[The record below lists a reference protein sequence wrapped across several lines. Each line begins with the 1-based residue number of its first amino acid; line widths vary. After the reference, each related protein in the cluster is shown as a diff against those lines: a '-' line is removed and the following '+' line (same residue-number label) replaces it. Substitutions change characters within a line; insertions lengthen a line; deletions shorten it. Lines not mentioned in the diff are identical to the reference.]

1 MSDQPESDGFIIWGA
16 DQNAYGPVELPT
28 LIDWVQD
35 DRVTADS
42 WIFSQK
48 DGRWLVA
55 SKVPELQIIFGK
67 RRRSAAGTEVKAGQ
81 VNTGALR
88 RVKILAAL
96 SEEQLTKFSGYMEVV
111 EVRQWSEV
119 VRSGEPGEAMYLIL
133 EGELRV
139 RIMVGDR
146 ERILTTLGAG
156 EFFGEIA
163 LFDNE
168 PRSADVVANLDS
180 KLLRV
185 SSEAFER
192 LIGEAPEL
200 AAPIIHAIGKTL
212 AARIR
217 ADNKRMK
224 DDAAFRRASA
234 VPVPTVP
241 ADERIG

>member
-1 MSDQPESDGFIIWGA
+1 MSDQSESDGFIIWGA

-48 DGRWLVA
+48 DGRWLAA

-67 RRRSAAGTEVKAGQ
+67 RQRSATGGDTKAGPL
-81 VNTGALR
+81 NTGALR
-88 RVKILAAL
+88 RVKILAGL
-96 SEEQLTKFSGYMEVV
+96 SEDQLVKFGEFMEVV
-111 EVRQWSEV
+111 AARQWSEV
-119 VRSGEPGEAMYLIL
+119 VRSGENGEAMYLIL

-185 SSEAFER
+185 SSEAFEQ
-192 LIGEAPEL
+192 LIERAPEL
-200 AAPIIHAIGKTL
+200 AAPILHAIGKTL

-234 VPVPTVP
+234 VPVPAA
-241 ADERIG
+241 ADGGVS

>member
-1 MSDQPESDGFIIWGA
+1 MAEQVESHGFIIWGV

-35 DRVTADS
+35 DRVTAET

-48 DGRWLVA
+48 DSRWLAA

-67 RRRSAAGTEVKAGQ
+67 RKRGAAGGGVKVGPL
-81 VNTGALR
+81 NTGALR

-96 SEEQLTKFSGYMEVV
+96 SEEQLLKFGDFMEIV

-119 VRSGEPGEAMYLIL
+119 VRSGEPGDAMYLIL

-139 RIMVGDR
+139 RIMVADK

-168 PRSADVVANLDS
+168 PRSADVIANLDS

-185 SSEAFER
+185 SSEAFEQ
-192 LIGEAPEL
+192 LIERAPEL

-234 VPVPTVP
+234 LPV
-241 ADERIG
+241 AAESAS

>member
-1 MSDQPESDGFIIWGA
+1 MAEQPEGDGFIIWGV

-28 LIDWVQD
+28 LIEWVQD
-35 DRVTADS
+35 DRVTADT

-48 DGRWLVA
+48 DGRWQAA

-67 RRRSAAGTEVKAGQ
+67 RRRGPTSPEAKVGPL
-81 VNTGALR
+81 NTGSLR

-96 SEEQLTKFSGYMEVV
+96 SEEQLLKFGEFMEVV
-111 EVRQWSEV
+111 PVRQWSEV
-119 VRSGEPGEAMYLIL
+119 VHSGDVGDAMYLIL

-139 RIMVGDR
+139 RIMVGDK

-168 PRSADVVANLDS
+168 PRSADVIANLDS

-192 LIGEAPEL
+192 LIEQAPEL
-200 AAPIIHAIGKTL
+200 AAPIVHAIGKTL

-234 VPVPTVP
+234 VPAAP
-241 ADERIG
+241 ASEGVG

>member
-1 MSDQPESDGFIIWGA
+1 MSDEPQGDGFIIWGV
-16 DQNAYGPVELPT
+16 DENAYGPVELPT

-35 DRVTADS
+35 DRVTAES
-42 WIFSQK
+42 WVFSQK
-48 DGRWLVA
+48 DHRWLPA
-55 SKVPELQIIFGK
+55 GKVPELQIIFGK
-67 RRRSAAGTEVKAGQ
+67 RKRGGSTNAPVAPGSLH
-81 VNTGALR
+81 TGSLR
-88 RVKILAAL
+88 RVKILAGL
-96 SEEQLTKFSGYMEVV
+96 SEDQLNRFGEFMEVV
-111 EVRQWSEV
+111 AVRQWSEV
-119 VRSGEPGEAMYLIL
+119 VRSGDAGDAMYLIL

-139 RIMVGDR
+139 RITIGDK

-168 PRSADVVANLDS
+168 PRSADVIANLDS

-185 SSEAFER
+185 SAEAFER
-192 LIGEAPEL
+192 LIDNAPEL
-200 AAPIIHAIGKTL
+200 AAPILQAIGKTL

-234 VPVPTVP
+234 VPVP
-241 ADERIG
+241 AAGG